1 MESGRDKIWTID
13 SFPYEIIR
21 NAPDQ
26 KRAPGNQ
33 RTRERKVYK
42 DLICAFDIETTY
54 LPDLDQSFMYIWQM
68 QIEDYTIIG
77 RTWDEFI
84 ELRRR
89 ILEVLDK
96 KEWLVIWVHNL
107 SFEFQYLSDP
117 YIYEFS
123 QKEVFCMDPRKILKA
138 EMMNHFEFRCSYL
151 HTNMKLSEF
160 LEKMKVPDLKQSGD
174 LFDYSKIRYPW
185 TPLSDMEM
193 KYVVNDVKGLVEA
206 LHVEME
212 HDGKNLYNVPRT
224 ATGYVREDVK
234 RAMRSFSHM
243 TLKYM
248 QPDLHLLELL
258 MEAYRG
264 GNTHANRYMSDV
276 IIDGPVHSVDLASSY
291 PAVQLT
297 RLFPM
302 SAFREIKDHD
312 PEFII
317 HLMEDR
323 SQALL
328 MKVAFSYIRLKDE
341 RWPVP
346 YLSKSKCR
354 NVYNEVNDNG
364 RIIAAD
370 YLETTICDVD
380 LRAILQEFEFDEII
394 FLEVWASRYGLL
406 PEAMREVTLDYYR
419 RKTALKGIEGQE
431 IFYTKAKNLLNG
443 IYGQSVTKPL
453 RGTIEYMQDLYEEAQ
468 EDPEKEMQI
477 YRNKAYQCYQ
487 WGVWVSAYG
496 RQQLEKGIRHVFE
509 TPGATFI
516 YCDTDSVKYKG
527 DVDWDPINKAQIA
540 LCKKYKAYADDSKGK
555 RHYIGVF
562 EKEDDMAR
570 FTTLGAK
577 KYAYEDMKGDLHI
590 TIAGVPKKKGAEEL
604 KRKGGLEALK
614 EGFTFTESGKTEA
627 RYHDRDTAVGWYQ
640 VDDDPQHKVYIG
652 KSVSIVNT
660 TYTVGLTE
668 EYKRLLTDPA
678 GWRRLFTDR

>member
-1 MESGRDKIWTID
+1 MSNAGSDICTID
-13 SFPYEIIR
+13 NFPYDFVR

-26 KRAPGNQ
+26 KRSRGNQ
-33 RTRERKVYK
+33 GTRERKVYK

-54 LPDLDQSFMYIWQM
+54 LPDIDQSFMYIWQA
-68 QIEDYTIIG
+68 QIEEYTIIG

-84 ELRRR
+84 EFRRR
-89 ILEVLDK
+89 LLECLNE
-96 KEWLVIWVHNL
+96 KEWLVFWIHNA
-107 SFEFQYLSDP
+107 SFEYQYVSDP
-117 YIYEFS
+117 YIYEF
-123 QKEVFCMDPRKILKA
+123 KPNEVFCMDSRKILKF
-138 EMMNHFEFRCSYL
+138 EMMKHFEFRCSYL

-160 LEKMKVPDLKQSGD
+160 LEKMGVPDLKQDGD

-185 TPLSDMEM
+185 TPLTDMEM

-206 LHVEME
+206 LHVEMA

-224 ATGYVREDVK
+224 ATGFVREDVK
-234 RAMRSFSHM
+234 RAMRSFNHN
-243 TLKYM
+243 TLLYM
-248 QPDLHLLELL
+248 QPDLHLLDLL

-264 GNTHANRYMSDV
+264 GNVHSNRYMSDV
-276 IIDGPVHSVDLASSY
+276 LIDGPVHSVDLASSY

-297 RLFPM
+297 RRFPM
-302 SAFREIKDHD
+302 SAFREITDHD
-312 PEFII
+312 PEWVL

-323 SQALL
+323 NKALL
-328 MKVAFSYIRLKDE
+328 IRCAFSFIRLRDE

-354 NVYNEVNDNG
+354 NVYNPVIDNG
-364 RIIAAD
+364 RVIASD
-370 YLETTICDVD
+370 YLETTLCDVD
-380 LRAILQEFEFDEII
+380 LRSVLEEYDFDEII
-394 FLEVWASRYGLL
+394 FLEVWASRYGML
-406 PEAMREVTLDYYR
+406 PQAMRDVTLDYYR

-453 RGTIEYMQDLYEEAQ
+453 KGSILYEKDEYN
-468 EDPEKEMQI
+468 EKEEDREKAMAT
-477 YRNKAYQCYQ
+477 YRRKAYQAYQ

-527 DVDWDPINKAQIA
+527 DVNWDPINKEQIS
-540 LCKKYKAYADDSKGK
+540 LCRQYRAYADDSKGK

-562 EKEDDMAR
+562 EKESDMAR

-577 KYAYEDMKGDLHI
+577 KYAYEDMDGHLHI

-604 KRKGGLEALK
+604 QRKGGLEALK
-614 EGFTFTESGKTEA
+614 EGFVFEESGKTEA

-640 VDDDPQHKVYIG
+640 VDEDPSHKIYIG

-660 TYTVGLTE
+660 TYRVGLTDD
-668 EYKRLLTDPA
+668 YKRLLSDPS